1 MFSEIQLTN
10 KRFFIILSIPT
21 FNDLFFFLF
30 LTIFKFELG
39 IRERSCN
46 PKFLALTAMEFLMQ
60 EAAVFSRYTRA
71 TARSSLYA
79 VEKQGL

>member
-39 IRERSCN
+39 IRERILQPQIPAWLQWIPYARGRC
-46 PKFLALTAMEFLMQ
+46 
-60 EAAVFSRYTRA
+60 FSRYTRA

>member
-46 PKFLALTAMEFLMQ
+46 PKFQPDCNGIPYARGRC
-60 EAAVFSRYTRA
+60 FSRYTRA